1 MSRYQVHVT
10 ETYAPGAERPW
21 STTRRVLAVESGPCL
36 APARVRLGRV
46 RARSACGRGLPHER
60 QCRNCFPRI
69 VITEVRRITA

>member
-21 STTRRVLAVESGPCL
+21 STTRRVLPVEPGPCH
-36 APARVRLGRV
+36 APELVRLGRL
-46 RARSACGRGLPHER
+46 RARIACGRRLPHER